1 MKKILCIACI
11 LCVLLLLGGCSGSSR
26 QADSRGDAIV
36 SELNAFMQN
45 LKFELEE
52 LMAKEDAK
60 KITDMLPSDD
70 ASKEEWRDK
79 IRMGAGGF
87 LQFLA
92 KLEGDPGLTE
102 DGALQGKRMPGVD
115 SYTGSYAANYESYTG
130 TERVFG
136 GVCLIR
142 PLGNTVDYAC
152 SLQIDEGEAQVVF
165 FPSSLEPQVLLSQ
178 DGNAS
183 GSLEVN
189 EMTSYVGVICKDFS
203 GSVDISTR

>member
-1 MKKILCIACI
+1 MKKGFVIVCI
-11 LCVLLLLGGCSGSSR
+11 LCALLLLSGCSGSYR
-26 QADSRGDAIV
+26 QVDSQSDAIV
-36 SELNAFMQN
+36 SELNGYMQN
-45 LKFELEE
+45 LKLELDE
-52 LMAKEDAK
+52 LLAKEEAK
-60 KITDMLPSDD
+60 RITDILPSDD

-79 IRMGAGGF
+79 IRMGAGFF

-102 DGALQGKRMPGVD
+102 DGALQGKRIPGED
-115 SYTGSYAANYESYTG
+115 SYTGSYAAHYERFTG

-142 PLGNTVDYAC
+142 PLGNTIDYAC

-165 FPSSLEPQVLLSQ
+165 FPGSLEPQVLLSQ
-178 DGNAS
+178 DGSFS

-203 GSVDISTR
+203 GSVDISAR